1 MGGKRVCLGKTFAE
15 VVIRYTIP
23 ILFHHFDF
31 QFVSPEQASFKEP
44 YAVGGQKELS
54 VPVRLTIRNKA

>member
-15 VVIRYTIP
+15 VVILYTIP

-31 QFVSPEQASFKEP
+31 QFVSQEQANLKEP
-44 YAVGGQKELS
+44 YAVGG
-54 VPVRLTIRNKA
+54 